1 MRVWDQEPT
10 ACYIQARGRAD
21 DFIFLPL
28 VHRNSA
34 SKHTADFISAFKKR
48 HLLPFF
54 PANNT
59 TIVMPAGPF
68 PMMATCLFY
77 FLHAFDKACPDMK
90 RRYRSHCWKCVSV
103 RPCCPAHNVSRIV
116 FHGHTPANSPHSS
129 SSRSACSGWLFKN
142 KWIISGIA
150 FEWGILYGVGTPCS
164 SNIGAPHL
172 QRESLYWGV
181 LFSIAF
187 VFTLKIPISSSKKAT
202 AAIHKNV
209 TFRPAIMA
217 SACF

>member
-116 FHGHTPANSPHSS
+116 FHGHTPANSPHSKGYFQTAAAPPAPAG
-129 SSRSACSGWLFKN
+129 RPGYAGQAGRGGCQHTGAAALPLAGLPAAAGAGRRR
-142 KWIISGIA
+142 SGIRS
-150 FEWGILYGVGTPCS
+150 LLKRS
-164 SNIGAPHL
+164 SWTFLPSCCGPFGAS
-172 QRESLYWGV
+172 Q
-181 LFSIAF
+181 
-187 VFTLKIPISSSKKAT
+187 
-202 AAIHKNV
+202 
-209 TFRPAIMA
+209 
-217 SACF
+217 

>member
-68 PMMATCLFY
+68 PMVNQTKNLNLLELNSLLDEVLPLVQTNLTEKEITSLVLLAPNYQGITLEQMTIPADGTY
-77 FLHAFDKACPDMK
+77 GSMK
-90 RRYRSHCWKCVSV
+90 GMGGRSMFSTDFNQNAQILKQF
-103 RPCCPAHNVSRIV
+103 IYEIK
-116 FHGHTPANSPHSS
+116 SS
-129 SSRSACSGWLFKN
+129 
-142 KWIISGIA
+142 
-150 FEWGILYGVGTPCS
+150 EV
-164 SNIGAPHL
+164 
-172 QRESLYWGV
+172 Q
-181 LFSIAF
+181 
-187 VFTLKIPISSSKKAT
+187 
-202 AAIHKNV
+202 
-209 TFRPAIMA
+209 
-217 SACF
+217 

>member
-1 MRVWDQEPT
+1 MLPCASGTKNPRPV
-10 ACYIQARGRAD
+10 
-21 DFIFLPL
+21 IFKPVVVLMILSFCPWFTGIP
-28 VHRNSA
+28 HRSTPPIL
-34 SKHTADFISAFKKR
+34 SRLSKKR

-116 FHGHTPANSPHSS
+116 FHGHTPANSPHSK
-129 SSRSACSGWLFKN
+129 GYF
-142 KWIISGIA
+142 
-150 FEWGILYGVGTPCS
+150 
-164 SNIGAPHL
+164 
-172 QRESLYWGV
+172 Q
-181 LFSIAF
+181 
-187 VFTLKIPISSSKKAT
+187 T
-202 AAIHKNV
+202 AAAPPAPAGCLKTNGSYPGSRLNGASFTALGHLVVQTSARLIYNV
-209 TFRPAIMA
+209 NRYIGEFF
-217 SACF
+217 SLSHLSLL

>member
-77 FLHAFDKACPDMK
+77 FLHAFDKGL
-90 RRYRSHCWKCVSV
+90 
-103 RPCCPAHNVSRIV
+103 SRHEAEIS
-116 FHGHTPANSPHSS
+116 FSLLEMCIGSPLLPSTQCLSYCLSWPHTSELTTLKGLFSS
-129 SSRSACSGWLFKN
+129 SSRSACLRL
-142 KWIISGIA
+142 A
-150 FEWGILYGVGTPCS
+150 V
-164 SNIGAPHL
+164 
-172 QRESLYWGV
+172 
-181 LFSIAF
+181 
-187 VFTLKIPISSSKKAT
+187 
-202 AAIHKNV
+202 
-209 TFRPAIMA
+209 
-217 SACF
+217 

>member
-10 ACYIQARGRAD
+10 ACYTQARGRAD

-116 FHGHTPANSPHSS
+116 FHGHTPANSPHSK
-129 SSRSACSGWLFKN
+129 GYF
-142 KWIISGIA
+142 
-150 FEWGILYGVGTPCS
+150 
-164 SNIGAPHL
+164 
-172 QRESLYWGV
+172 Q
-181 LFSIAF
+181 
-187 VFTLKIPISSSKKAT
+187 T
-202 AAIHKNV
+202 AAAPPAPAGCLKTNGSYPGSRLNGASFTALGHLVVQTSARLIYNV
-209 TFRPAIMA
+209 NRYIGEFF
-217 SACF
+217 SLSHLSLL